1 MQTAAGQMRKKKSAR
16 SLVDTVLEAVSL
28 WSSSFLG
35 HEKQE
40 RDSVA
45 ALHPFKVLE
54 LDGWV

>member
-1 MQTAAGQMRKKKSAR
+1 MQTAARIDEKEAKHPLSCRR
-16 SLVDTVLEAVSL
+16 SLR
-28 WSSSFLG
+28 SSFFMIKQFFLG

-54 LDGWV
+54 LDS